1 MTLRETLDLVPDF
14 RSSQG
19 RRHACVYAGYLIR
32 FQPSKKLAH
41 PEFLESCTR
50 SQFCRRW
57 VESMFRAG
65 AQPNINAAE
74 YSSLLVPLPSVEEQ
88 QAIAGLL
95 DGVDV
100 TIDEVKR
107 ERDGL
112 ELLKESTSDALLT
125 GRGRVEEA
133 DE

>member
-1 MTLRETLDLVPDF
+1 
-14 RSSQG
+14 
-19 RRHACVYAGYLIR
+19 
-32 FQPSKKLAH
+32 
-41 PEFLESCTR
+41 
-50 SQFCRRW
+50 
-57 VESMFRAG
+57 MFRAG

-125 GRGRVEEA
+125 GRGWVEEA